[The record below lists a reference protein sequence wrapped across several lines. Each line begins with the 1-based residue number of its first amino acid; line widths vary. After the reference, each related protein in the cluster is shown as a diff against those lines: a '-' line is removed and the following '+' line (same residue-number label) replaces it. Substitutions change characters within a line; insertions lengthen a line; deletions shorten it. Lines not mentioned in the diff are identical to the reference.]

1 MRVVRRSK
9 SDTVTST
16 LACLMLARS
25 LTIMSEGAVSRA
37 VQIREWMQSPA
48 SCIVCCSIAR
58 RIMSARRDSVPIEVN
73 IGKLALKYK
82 VANLRV
88 PYERL

>member
-1 MRVVRRSK
+1 
-9 SDTVTST
+9 
-16 LACLMLARS
+16 
-25 LTIMSEGAVSRA
+25 
-37 VQIREWMQSPA
+37 
-48 SCIVCCSIAR
+48 
-58 RIMSARRDSVPIEVN
+58 MSARRDSVPIEVN